1 MALESTTAELPRLRI
16 AVDIGGTFTDLA
28 AFDEAAGELRFGKA
42 LSTHDKLVNGIQN
55 TLDGAGVA
63 FRDAHLFLH
72 GSTIAINTLL
82 ERTGARTALLVTEGF
97 RDIYEIGRVNRPDAY
112 NLFFRKH
119 VPLVDRSSRHEVHE
133 RLLASGA
140 VHKSLDE
147 DHLRSVVRSLKPK
160 GVEAVAI
167 LLLHSYRNP
176 AHEVRV
182 KQIVEEELP
191 GVFVSA
197 SHELSQEYREFE
209 RVSTVAA
216 NAYIGPRVATYLGE
230 LSEHLDRH
238 GFGGAF
244 FVVQST
250 GGLFPVEHAQRDC
263 VRMLESGPAAGV
275 IGTQAICEG
284 LGLTEAIAFDMG
296 GTTAKAGVIYEGKP
310 LTTGSALLGGYEQAL
325 PIQIPMTDIHEV
337 GTGGGSIA
345 RLAQGNALRVGPQSA
360 GSMPGPVCYGRGG
373 TEPTVTDANLIL
385 GRLDPEHFLGGEM
398 RLDLPAAERAMRE
411 KIADPLGMDLL
422 SAADGVLRIA
432 VTTMSYAVKAVT
444 TERGLDVGG
453 FTMAVY
459 GGAGPLHA
467 SAIAREIGIRR
478 VLIPYSPGYFS
489 AYGMLF
495 SDLRYDY
502 VRSCFRRLG
511 TVDFAELEAL
521 YAAMEG
527 EGTAAVEGSSVR
539 PESIVL
545 ERAADMRY
553 VGQEHAVTVELP
565 RELFEQG
572 DREAIKRHFDAQH
585 AIRYGTSAPGEP
597 AELVSLR
604 TTVTGVMR
612 KPPRHTV
619 PAGGAEPDPEA
630 LSRRKPVYFG
640 ELLDTPVY
648 ERDRLKAGNRIAGP
662 ALIEERASTTVLAP
676 GDALEVDSAGNLLI
690 AIGSDAR

>member
-1 MALESTTAELPRLRI
+1 M
-16 AVDIGGTFTDLA
+16 
-28 AFDEAAGELRFGKA
+28 
-42 LSTHDKLVNGIQN
+42 
-55 TLDGAGVA
+55 
-63 FRDAHLFLH
+63 
-72 GSTIAINTLL
+72 
-82 ERTGARTALLVTEGF
+82 
-97 RDIYEIGRVNRPDAY
+97 
-112 NLFFRKH
+112 
-119 VPLVDRSSRHEVHE
+119 PLVDRSSRHEVHE

-140 VHKSLDE
+140 VHKPLDE
-147 DHLRSVVRSLKPK
+147 DHLRSVVRSLKSQ

-191 GVFVSA
+191 GVFVTA

-216 NAYIGPRVATYLGE
+216 NAYVGPRVATYLGE
-230 LSEHLDRH
+230 LSDHLDRH

-360 GSMPGPVCYGRGG
+360 GSTPGPVCYGRGG

-385 GRLDPEHFLGGEM
+385 GRLDPDHFLGGEM
-398 RLDLPAAERAMRE
+398 ALDLPAAERAMRE
-411 KIADPLGMDLL
+411 KIADPLGMDVLR
-422 SAADGVLRIA
+422 AADGVLRIA

-502 VRSCFRRLG
+502 VRSCFRRLA

-539 PESIVL
+539 PESVVL

-553 VGQEHAVTVELP
+553 VGPGARRDGGAAARALRARRPRGDQEALRRAARHPLRHERARRAGRAGQPAHHRDGSHA
-565 RELFEQG
+565 Q
-572 DREAIKRHFDAQH
+572 A
-585 AIRYGTSAPGEP
+585 APAHRSRGRG
-597 AELVSLR
+597 R
-604 TTVTGVMR
+604 TR
-612 KPPRHTV
+612 
-619 PAGGAEPDPEA
+619 AGGAEPPQAGLLRRPARHARLRARPPEGRQPH
-630 LSRRKPVYFG
+630 RRA
-640 ELLDTPVY
+640 
-648 ERDRLKAGNRIAGP
+648 RADRGARLHHRPGPRRYAGGRH
-662 ALIEERASTTVLAP
+662 R
-676 GDALEVDSAGNLLI
+676 
-690 AIGSDAR
+690 R